1 MIEILLLKSLLK
13 QRGMIMKIKIDEIMN
28 FYMDK
33 TKNDSSSVSYEWIM
47 ILLAML
53 MFTQNENREVD
64 IAEIEKI
71 IPNIRKDMGLEE

>member
-1 MIEILLLKSLLK
+1 
-13 QRGMIMKIKIDEIMN
+13 MKIKIDEIMN

-33 TKNDSSSVSYEWIM
+33 MKNDSSSVSYEWIV
-47 ILLAML
+47 ILLVML
-53 MFTQNENREVD
+53 MFPQNENREVD